1 MLDGEN
7 EIVWS
12 YSVRWE
18 ESEVPWAS
26 RWDVYL
32 NMKDVQIHWFSILNS
47 IIVIA
52 CLTGKRGG
60 TWTLFEVSYKS
71 TIELS

>member
-1 MLDGEN
+1 MVDGEN

-12 YSVRWE
+12 YSVTWE
-18 ESEVPWAS
+18 ESDVPWAS

-52 CLTGKRGG
+52 CLTGSFQRNDCSK
-60 TWTLFEVSYKS
+60 
-71 TIELS
+71 